1 MPVICCEPFVSQTN
15 FCVLALVPSSF
26 RSIPRHL
33 EKASPLRLVVCF
45 SVEELVLASRNGRYA
60 VTLLHTEGL
69 ISHDW
74 WTLWGAVSSL
84 EPRPSILVYAL
95 SRDVRIWAGVSATG
109 GFDVITAPFTE
120 EKIGY
125 ALRSAEDDFQRKH
138 SS

>member
-1 MPVICCEPFVSQTN
+1 MPVIYREPLVSQTN
-15 FCVLALVPSSF
+15 FCVLALAPSSF
-26 RSIPRHL
+26 RSILRHL

-60 VTLLHTEGL
+60 VTLLHAEGP

-74 WTLWGAVSSL
+74 GALRGAVSSL

-109 GFDVITAPFTE
+109 RFDVITAPFTE

-125 ALRSAEDDFQRKH
+125 ALRSAENDFQRKLR
-138 SS
+138 S